1 MAHSWLANVRET
13 KGVLEEFGLYT
24 KHRLGQNF
32 LVNDDVIGK
41 ILALAELG
49 EDDVVFEVGPGIGTL
64 TVAMLSQ
71 AGAVCSVE
79 ADRTL
84 EAVLPHT
91 CARDSERFALVMGDA
106 LRVGEASLVEAVE
119 ALGKAVALHIVHVA
133 AGYHA
138 HVIHADFRKEPPEG
152 RPVPALFR
160 RRQTACLSE
169 GLCVRDLVAKHIIDE
184 GTHRRR
190 DCKIRTG
197 SKRRKL

>member
-49 EDDVVFEVGPGIGTL
+49 ADDVVFEVGPGIGTL
-64 TVAMLSQ
+64 TVAMLGQ

-119 ALGKAVALHIVHVA
+119 ALL
-133 AGYHA
+133 
-138 HVIHADFRKEPPEG
+138 
-152 RPVPALFR
+152 
-160 RRQTACLSE
+160 
-169 GLCVRDLVAKHIIDE
+169 
-184 GTHRRR
+184 
-190 DCKIRTG
+190 
-197 SKRRKL
+197 

>member
-49 EDDVVFEVGPGIGTL
+49 ADDVVFEVGPGIGTL
-64 TVAMLSQ
+64 TVAMLGQ

-91 CARDSERFALVMGDA
+91 CARM
-106 LRVGEASLVEAVE
+106 
-119 ALGKAVALHIVHVA
+119 ALHRYPLA
-133 AGYHA
+133 RGHA
-138 HVIHADFRKEPPEG
+138 LHHKRSF
-152 RPVPALFR
+152 F
-160 RRQTACLSE
+160 
-169 GLCVRDLVAKHIIDE
+169 VRIAP
-184 GTHRRR
+184 
-190 DCKIRTG
+190 
-197 SKRRKL
+197 